1 MSLFLCRQTLYQS
14 CITFTCIT
22 FTVYSYNVRGLRP
35 DVLPV
40 LFYVCDIF
48 CIQETSSALQDI
60 KLIDIE
66 CDCCNTIEFYIGIST
81 VVIIYGGDTLIV
93 ACYFFFFSDHFFV
106 VDNLCMHHLNSNSI
120 L

>member
-1 MSLFLCRQTLYQS
+1 MTY
-14 CITFTCIT
+14 IT

-48 CIQETSSALQDI
+48 CIQAMSSALQDI

-66 CDCCNTIEFYIGIST
+66 CDCCNTIEFNIGIST

-93 ACYFFFFSDHFFV
+93 AHYFFFFSDHFFV